1 MTTKGNKPNPKE
13 GASGPAARSGR
24 RDRERFVAFAFCW
37 ADLLIE
43 VTPEG
48 VVEFAGGAVEILLGI
63 PETELRGR
71 PLSDYAAPDNRRLL
85 EELLKVAR
93 HNGRITNARVR
104 LMGRRGVTMPL
115 SMAGHSLD
123 GIGGNTFLAFR
134 VRHPV
139 VSHEQDGLPR
149 EEVSGLF
156 SGEGFSQMALG
167 RMKGMRAANED
178 VSVTL
183 LTLPDYALLRRRL
196 DRAAEE
202 DLIHTLS
209 ACLKANSISGDSAGR
224 LAADRYGLVH
234 DRRTDVRRLDAQIED
249 VTRRADP
256 QGLGAGARSAT
267 IDVDHRNLPDEDLA
281 KGLTS
286 AIEDFRDAANPADV
300 LDRMPPRMSEVV
312 ARVEGTLSAFKQM
325 VSARAFDVA
334 FQPII
339 NSHNGVIHHYEALA
353 RFDLGDGEISPAH
366 WIARAEEA
374 GLITEFDMAMLERMV
389 SWLAR
394 TWKTQRYH
402 VAVNVSGHSLES
414 QEFVNEMLGLLRAN
428 SWLRGHLMFEIT
440 ETKEISDLLVANR
453 YIQGMRTQG
462 YMVCLDD
469 FGAGA
474 ADFQYL
480 SSLEVDLVKFDGGAL
495 RQAQKGGKGRAFL
508 RALTA
513 LCTELE
519 VECVAEMID
528 SKRGLDFIRDCGV
541 HYAQGYLFGRPSL
554 DIDSFARTDISY
566 LFPRR

>member
-1 MTTKGNKPNPKE
+1 M
-13 GASGPAARSGR
+13 ASGAAAEKTLASRPGR
-24 RDRERFVAFAFCW
+24 RERERFVAFAFCW

-43 VTPEG
+43 VSSTG
-48 VVEFAGGAVEILLGI
+48 QVEFAGGAVDVLLGMSAS
-63 PETELRGR
+63 EVRGL
-71 PLSDYAAPDNRRLL
+71 PLGEIVAVDNRRLL

-104 LMGRRGVTMPL
+104 LFGRRGATMPL
-115 SMAGHSLD
+115 SMAGYSLD
-123 GIGGNTFLAFR
+123 EMGGHTFLAFR

-139 VSHEQDGLPR
+139 VSHDQDGLPR
-149 EEVSGLF
+149 DEVSGLF
-156 SGEGFSQMALG
+156 SDDGFTQMALG

-183 LTLPDYALLRRRL
+183 LTLPDYAMLRRRL

-224 LAADRYGLVH
+224 LANDRYGLVH
-234 DRRTDVRRLDAQIED
+234 DRRTDIRRLDAQIDD

-267 IDVDHRNLPDEDLA
+267 IDVDHRNLPDEDVA
-281 KGLTS
+281 KGLVS
-286 AIEDFRDAANPADV
+286 AIEDFRESANPVDV
-300 LDRMPPRMSEVV
+300 LERMPPRMSEVV
-312 ARVEGTLSAFKQM
+312 TRVEGTLSAFKEM

-339 NSHNGVIHHYEALA
+339 NAHSGVIHHYEALA

-389 SWLAR
+389 TWLAKS
-394 TWKTQRYH
+394 WATQRYH
-402 VAVNVSGHSLES
+402 VALNMSGHSLES
-414 QEFVNEMLGLLRAN
+414 GDFVNEMLNLLRAN
-428 SWLRGHLMFEIT
+428 NWLRGHLMFEIT

-513 LCTELE
+513 LCSELE
-519 VECVAEMID
+519 IECVAEMID

-554 DIDSFARTDISY
+554 DIDSFTRTDISY